1 MHSGILSMSRDSLI
15 EKTRSFDFAQDDKM
29 CFIPTNVEGSSE
41 ADIFSKEKTR
51 SFDFAQDDKR
61 CVIPTAVEGSFFYH
75 PDQKLLHRQLLL
87 RCSTKLH
94 PCNDAFL
101 AVMPSIA
108 ITSLFCHPD
117 QRGGILV
124 LRFSAMLLNQDLS
137 TSLRCA
143 QDDKRC
149 VIPTAVEG
157 SSEADVYS
165 TEKTRSFDFAQ
176 DDKSVI
182 NQFDKILNNQY
193 TKNLKTNH
201 SNHDNDLISPEQ
213 NHEHIYH

>member
-143 QDDKRC
+143 QDDK
-149 VIPTAVEG
+149 
-157 SSEADVYS
+157 
-165 TEKTRSFDFAQ
+165 
-176 DDKSVI
+176 SVI
-182 NQFDKILNNQY
+182 NQFDKMLNKITDDKLHIQY